1 MNTFDVT
8 IQLSQSIKS
17 VNLCK
22 YCISYYNAIDNDLQD
37 VLPETSTQPPP
48 VDTILTVVSY
58 IGSSLSVIAL
68 VIALV
73 TYLAEK

>member
-8 IQLSQSIKS
+8 IQMSQSFTS
-17 VNLCK
+17 VDLYK
-22 YCISYYNAIDNDLQD
+22 YCISYYNAIHIDLQD
-37 VLPETSTQPPP
+37 VLPETSTQPTP

-58 IGSSLSVIAL
+58 IGSGLSVIAL

>member
-1 MNTFDVT
+1 MLISSNHLCAFTFLYIQTILPSDMLVT
-8 IQLSQSIKS
+8 SDQ
-17 VNLCK
+17 
-22 YCISYYNAIDNDLQD
+22 
-37 VLPETSTQPPP
+37 T